1 MVETRIHFHE
11 SLGTL
16 KGLLI
21 EMGNQAE
28 EVLDLAVKGYLLR
41 DNELC
46 TEVFELEKKINL
58 AERRIDDLALQILA
72 SQQPL
77 AGDLRFI
84 SACMK
89 INSDLERV
97 GDAAV
102 NISQRGLADAKMPAG
117 ELPVD
122 IPRIVAAAAGMIR
135 RALNAFIDRDAD
147 LANAVL
153 KMDDIVDR
161 MDDDAW
167 KQLVKRMH
175 EDPAVIDQAL
185 DALIVVRNLERVA
198 DHATNIA
205 EDVIFWIRGT
215 DIRHGF
221 SQMIGSQA
229 S

>member
-11 SLGTL
+11 ALGTL

-21 EMGNQAE
+21 EMGNKAE
-28 EVLDLAVKGYLLR
+28 EVLDLAVKGYLSR
-41 DNELC
+41 DSELC
-46 TEVFELEKKINL
+46 SEVFIVEKDINV
-58 AERRIDDLALQILA
+58 AERRIDELALELLA

-77 AGDLRFI
+77 AGDLRLI
-84 SACMK
+84 TACMK

-102 NISQRGLADAKMPAG
+102 NIAQRGLADAAMPPV
-117 ELPVD
+117 ELQVD

-135 RALNAFIDRDAD
+135 RALNAFIERDAD
-147 LANAVL
+147 LAYAVL
-153 KMDDIVDR
+153 RMDDIVDR

-167 KQLVKRMH
+167 KDLVERMH
-175 EDPAVIDQAL
+175 EEPDVIDQAL

-205 EDVIFWIRGT
+205 EDVIFWIRGS
-215 DIRHGF
+215 DVRHGV
-221 SQMIGSQA
+221 GRGLLTEG
-229 S
+229 